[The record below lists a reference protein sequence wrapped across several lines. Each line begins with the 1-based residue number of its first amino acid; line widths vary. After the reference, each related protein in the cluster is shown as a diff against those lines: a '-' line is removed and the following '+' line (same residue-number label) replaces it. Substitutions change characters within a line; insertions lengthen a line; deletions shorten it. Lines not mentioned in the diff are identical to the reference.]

1 MPNKIGIVLALD
13 GEKEF
18 TQAMRNAQQSAKLC
32 DQTLKNLKNE
42 YSGSANSLEALTK
55 KQDALKQSQ
64 DAYNRVLSQAKNGQS
79 HARDNYKK
87 TAEALEELKSKLSTA
102 ENALKD
108 MERAGDTSSDAYKA
122 QARAVDELQRA
133 MEKQAQEYAKA
144 EGNLTA
150 WDTKVSKAESDVKQ
164 NSKAL
169 NDNARYLDEAKN
181 SADHCATSID
191 RYGKEVKEAGEE
203 SKAAGSQVKSLGET
217 LKQGAILKAG
227 ALATQAVQELGEK
240 AVEAAKYVVEV
251 GSNFEQAMDK
261 VSALSGATGSELDSL
276 SEKARE
282 LGASTQYSATE
293 VADAFSYM
301 ALAGWDTQSMLDG
314 IDGVLN
320 LAAASQMDLAQASDI
335 VTDNLSAFGL
345 AAGDASKLADEMA
358 FAQANSNTTTVQLA
372 DAFGNCAATMHA
384 AGQDAETTTSILEA
398 FANQGIKGAEAGTK
412 LSAIMRDIT
421 AKMKDGAIQIGDT
434 SVAVTD
440 AHGNF
445 RDLTDIL
452 TDVEAATAGMGDAE
466 RAAALSATFTSRSV
480 GGLNMI
486 LTEGMANI
494 SGYEDALRNADGT
507 AANMAG
513 TMQGN
518 LKGAITELNSAAEG
532 LGIELYSHVQGPL
545 TGAVEV
551 ATGLI
556 NGITDA
562 LNPQKTELEQFIED
576 IEKSNQEV
584 KGLLDSADAEVKQA
598 ESKVGELEA
607 YKDIILDLQNIINN
621 GGELDSFQLYQMQ
634 NAVNAVKGEIP
645 EIGELFDETTGKIE
659 LSTTAIENL
668 FNAAEKGAMQQAF
681 MKSMEKD
688 IQAQTDA
695 LVNEARATAAVKK
708 IQQELSEWEEEHA
721 EQIANR
727 EAMGDIYRDEEYE
740 RLTDSLEEATKAEA
754 EAKEVARQAKES
766 YDLTAEAAKEYGL
779 SLDDV
784 TKSTENEADAAQKA
798 QEADLAHIQGHQGK
812 SKAAQEAAQSEE
824 ELALTEE
831 EAAEQAK
838 QTAQAQYQAAQ
849 QIQKAHEDA
858 ANAVRNIYESA
869 KEAAQKA
876 FDFNP
881 FEMWEQNKENGI
893 AKLQESFDSQVE
905 GLTNYANNLQIVSD
919 HIGKD
924 ISPQFLQYLQD
935 MGTEGA
941 QVMAELADQLSHG
954 DTSGID
960 ALMDRYTQAMDRED
974 EIASIM
980 AANTTVYKLGLKE
993 AASTDVE
1000 WDNLDKAVAHIQ
1012 EIGGEAAEETRLAFN
1027 QAVEAAKEAG
1037 VAIPD
1042 GLIEGIESGSEDPT
1056 AALAQATASLN
1067 AAIEGQGEALKEVA
1081 KDVGAKIPEGY
1092 DEAIQEGGDAAV
1104 QAMQEMLSNISDAT
1118 GEAEEAGRTA
1128 GETVGDETA
1137 TAIEGKGGDVQDAG
1151 ESIAEQGAQGAESKS
1166 GEFQSAG
1173 STDGESFV
1181 EGVNSQQGAAQSAG
1195 SSLAQAAQAG
1205 ASGGS
1210 LYGVGVQLASGMASG
1225 ILSQASSI
1233 ASAAASLVSQ
1243 AISAAKNAAAI
1254 HSPSR
1259 RMRDEVGKMFGKG
1272 AAVGIKLSTKET
1284 MDAAEEQMNQ
1294 TLASL
1299 AGWLKRNKKKIGS
1312 TGEQWS
1318 ADIAYAWR
1326 SLANREI
1333 SSGFGVSKSKT
1344 TGSGKN
1350 QKTEKKST
1358 EEYYSDIMKMA
1369 KKYLDNVSALY
1380 TVSEQDELEY
1390 WQSVKK
1396 SLKTGTQ
1403 AWYDASDKI
1412 KSLREKLSKEAK
1424 EAKKDAKQAA
1434 IEAREAIVENA
1445 EKRVEALRKAGKIGV
1460 QTEIKYWQEIKK
1472 QLAKGTK
1479 QYKEVA
1485 DKIKELK
1492 KEIGTIGAAN
1502 NLLSNYQTYYDIS
1515 LKAEMQYWNEIRK
1528 HYKAGTAERIE
1539 ADRNFFEA
1547 KEALNEKLKELEDDY
1562 ADKIQDANKKY
1573 EDAFEARKES
1583 IKSAYDLFDYFESS
1597 SATGQELLFNIQ
1609 TQAAGYKEWS
1619 KSIDELQRRGIFS
1632 DALMDEL
1639 TEKGPQSIAAIKAL
1653 LMLSNEELRAY
1664 QKAYD
1669 EKEEAAAEQARKDTA
1684 DVKEEVKKE
1693 IKALKEQRKKDLSE
1707 INKAIPADLKVLSEN
1722 IKKFSEDQ
1730 TDALVAAFDSTGAK
1744 TAAGIGAN
1752 VAKALLDAM
1761 GLTGNDGFEIAK
1773 RVNEAVK
1780 GGAKGSLDNIVAEV
1794 TDNYGLEKKAK
1805 EQERKLEAAQ
1815 NQVTTAYNAREKAF
1829 NTLSKAQDTLNKKK
1843 IALDNAKANRA
1854 DVYANKKATAKQKSS
1869 ADNALKKAQDAYN
1882 KAADSLK
1889 TAKAAYKTANT
1900 TLAQKQATLNAL
1912 NKAGYRTGTKRIGS
1926 DGLIWMDEE
1935 LGNGAPEM
1943 IVRKSDNAILTRA
1956 QASDAIIPANL
1967 VNNLFKWGA
1976 IDPATMNVASMA
1988 ALNMRLAEG
1997 YQQMAR
2003 SSSMERD
2010 KLDEMLAL
2018 MNQFMPYLSE
2028 RMTVPIQSRKAV
2040 SVMSDDI
2047 SRDMAAR
2054 ARRRR

>member
-13 GEKEF
+13 GEPEF
-18 TQAMRNAQQSAKLC
+18 TQAMKNAQQSAKQC
-32 DQTLKNLKNE
+32 DQTLKNLKSE
-42 YSGSANSLEALTK
+42 YSGSANTLEALTK
-55 KQDALKQSQ
+55 KQEALKKSQ

-79 HARDNYKK
+79 HARENYKK
-87 TAEALEELKSKLSTA
+87 TAEALNDLKSKLSSA
-102 ENALKD
+102 EDALKE
-108 MERAGDTSSDAYKA
+108 MERAGDTSSKAYKD
-122 QARAVDELQRA
+122 QAKAVEDLHRAI
-133 MEKQAQEYAKA
+133 EKQSLEYAKA

-150 WDTKVSKAESDVKQ
+150 WDTKVSKAESDVKRTGKAIDE
-164 NSKAL
+164 NSK
-169 NDNARYLDEAKN
+169 YLTEAST
-181 SADHCATSID
+181 SANHCATSID
-191 RYGKEVKEAGEE
+191 EYGKQVKQAGDDTKEAAGE
-203 SKAAGSQVKSLGET
+203 VKSLGET
-217 LKQGAILKAG
+217 LKQGAMLKAG
-227 ALATQAVQELGEK
+227 ALVTEGLQELKEK

-261 VSALSGATGSELDSL
+261 VSALSGATGSDLNAL
-276 SEKARE
+276 SDKAKQ
-282 LGASTQYSATE
+282 LGAVTQYSATE

-320 LAAASQMDLAQASDI
+320 LAAASQMDLAEASDI

-345 AAGDASKLADEMA
+345 GASDAAKFVDEMA
-358 FAQANSNTTTVQLA
+358 YAQANSNTTTSQLA
-372 DAFGNCAATMHA
+372 EAFGNCAANMHA

-412 LSAIMRDIT
+412 LTAIMRDIT
-421 AKMKDGAIQIGDT
+421 QKMKDGKIQIGDT
-434 SVAVTD
+434 AVAVTD
-440 AHGNF
+440 ANGNF

-452 TDVEAATAGMGDAE
+452 IDVEAATAGMGDAE

-486 LTEGMANI
+486 LTEGMDNI
-494 SGYEDALRNADGT
+494 AGYEDALRNADGT

-513 TMQGN
+513 TMQSN

-532 LGIELYSHVQGPL
+532 LGIELYNHVQGPL
-545 TGAVEV
+545 TGAVEI

-556 NGITDA
+556 GKITDA

-576 IEKSNQEV
+576 IKSSNQEV

-607 YKDIILDLQNIINN
+607 YKGIILDLQSIINN
-621 GGELDSFQLYQMQ
+621 SGELDSFQIYQMQ

-668 FNAAEKGAMQQAF
+668 FKAAEQGAMQQAF

-721 EQIANR
+721 KQIADRKENF
-727 EAMGDIYRDEEYE
+727 GDIYEDEEYV
-740 RLTDSLEEATKAEA
+740 RLTDSLEDATKAQKEA
-754 EAKEVARQAKES
+754 HEVAQQAKES
-766 YDLTAEAAKEYGL
+766 YELTAEAAKEYGL

-784 TKSTENEADAAQKA
+784 TKSTDDEEDAARKA

-824 ELALTEE
+824 ELAETEE
-831 EAAEQAK
+831 EAAEQAR
-838 QTAQAQYQAAQ
+838 QAAQAQYQAAQ
-849 QIQKAHEDA
+849 QIQQAHENA
-858 ANAVRNIYESA
+858 ANAIREIYDSA

-881 FEMWEQNKENGI
+881 FDSWEQNAENGI
-893 AKLQESFDSQVE
+893 AKLQESLNSQIE
-905 GLTNYANNLQIVSD
+905 GLTNYSNNLQTVSD
-919 HIGKD
+919 HVGHEIT
-924 ISPQFLQYLQD
+924 PEFLGYLQD
-935 MGTEGA
+935 MGTDGA
-941 QVMAELADQLSHG
+941 QLMQELANALSEG
-954 DTSGID
+954 DTSKVE
-960 ALMDRYTQAMDRED
+960 ALMNAYEQAIDKRD
-974 EIASIM
+974 EIATIM
-980 AANTTVYKLGLKE
+980 AANTTAMKVGAKE
-993 AASTDVE
+993 MGSTEIE
-1000 WDNLDKAVAHIQ
+1000 WENLDKAVEYVQ
-1012 EIGGEAAEETRLAFN
+1012 ELGGKVSEETMLAFD

-1037 VAIPD
+1037 VKIPD
-1042 GLIEGIESGSEDPT
+1042 GLIEGIENGSEDPT

-1195 SSLAQAAQAG
+1195 SALAQAAQSG

-1210 LYGVGVQLASGMASG
+1210 LYGVGVQLAAGMESG

-1259 RMRDEVGKMFGKG
+1259 RMRDEVGKMLGKG
-1272 AAVGIKLSTKET
+1272 TAFGIKLSTKET

-1299 AGWLKRNKKKIGS
+1299 EGWLRANKKRIGS

-1318 ADIAYAWR
+1318 ADIAYAWK
-1326 SLANREI
+1326 SLGNKEIANN
-1333 SSGFGVSKSKT
+1333 FGVSQTKT

-1358 EEYYSDIMKMA
+1358 EEYYDDVFKMA
-1369 KKYLDNVSALY
+1369 KKYIDNVGKLHD
-1380 TVSEQDELEY
+1380 VSEADELEY
-1390 WQSVKK
+1390 WRNVKK
-1396 SLKTGTQ
+1396 HLKTGTQ
-1403 AWYDASDKI
+1403 AWYDANDKI
-1412 KSLREKLSKEAK
+1412 RDLRKKVSQQNKEAK
-1424 EAKKDAKQAA
+1424 EDAKKAA

-1445 EKRVEALRKAGKIGV
+1445 EKRVEQLTKANKMG
-1460 QTEIKYWQEIKK
+1460 IKK
-1472 QLAKGTK
+1472 EIEYWTKIRQQLAKGTK
-1479 QYKEVA
+1479 QYKEVTE
-1485 DKIKELK
+1485 KIKDLK
-1492 KEIGTIGAAN
+1492 RDIGNISVAGDI
-1502 NLLSNYQTYYDIS
+1502 LSNYETYYDVS
-1515 LKAEMQYWNEIRK
+1515 LKTEMQYWNEVRK
-1528 HYKAGTAERIE
+1528 HYKAGTEERIE
-1539 ADRNFFEA
+1539 ADQSFFDA
-1547 KEALNEKLKELEDDY
+1547 KKALTDKLKEIEDDY
-1562 ADKIQDANKKY
+1562 ADKIEDANKRY
-1573 EDAFEARKES
+1573 TDAFESRKQE
-1583 IKSAYDLFDYFESS
+1583 IMSAYDLFDYFESS

-1619 KSIDELQRRGIFS
+1619 KSIDDLQKRGIFS
-1632 DALMDEL
+1632 DKLMDEL
-1639 TEKGPQSIAAIKAL
+1639 TQKGPQSIASIKAL
-1653 LMLSNEELRAY
+1653 LMLSNEELKAY

-1669 EKEEAAAEQARKDTA
+1669 EKEAAAEKQAKKDTA
-1684 DVKEEVKKE
+1684 DIKEAVKKE
-1693 IKALKEQRKKDLSE
+1693 IADLKKQQKKDIAE
-1707 INKAIPADLKVLSEN
+1707 VNKQIPADLLVLATKVKT
-1722 IKKFSEDQ
+1722 IATDQ
-1730 TDALVAAFDSTGAK
+1730 TAALVAAFKSTGAK
-1744 TAAGIGAN
+1744 TAASIGAG
-1752 VAKALLDAM
+1752 VSASILAAM
-1761 GLTGNDGFEIAK
+1761 GLKDSDVMKISDLVQKSMENGATGGVAQ
-1773 RVNEAVK
+1773 
-1780 GGAKGSLDNIVAEV
+1780 IVAEATQNV
-1794 TDNYGLEKKAK
+1794 KQTNAAEAQEKKLEEAQKQVASADAAK
-1805 EQERKLEAAQ
+1805 QKAL
-1815 NQVTTAYNAREKAF
+1815 NAL
-1829 NTLSKAQDTLNKKK
+1829 TKAQDTANKKK
-1843 IALDNAKANRA
+1843 EALDIAKANRTE
-1854 DVYANKKATAKQKSS
+1854 VYANKKATAKQKSA
-1869 ADNALKKAQDAYN
+1869 ADNAVQKAQDAYN
-1882 KAADSLK
+1882 KAADALK
-1889 TAKAAYKTANT
+1889 TAKASYKTANST
-1900 TLAQKQATLNAL
+1900 YSSKLATFNAL
-1912 NKAGYRTGTKRIGS
+1912 NRAGYRTGTKRVGS
-1926 DGLIWMDEE
+1926 NGMIWMDED
-1935 LGNGAPEM
+1935 LTNGPEM

-1967 VNNLFKWGA
+1967 VDNLFKWGA
-1976 IDPATMNVASMA
+1976 IDPASISAASMA
-1988 ALNMRLAEG
+1988 SLNMRLAEG

-2003 SSSMERD
+2003 SDSMERD
-2010 KLDEMLAL
+2010 RLDEMLSL
-2018 MNQFMPYLSE
+2018 MNEFMPYLSE
-2028 RMTVPIQSRKAV
+2028 RMTVPIVSRNAV

>member
-18 TQAMRNAQQSAKLC
+18 TQAMKNAQQSAKLC

-55 KQDALKQSQ
+55 KQDALKKSQ
-64 DAYNRVLSQAKNGQS
+64 DAYTRVLNQAKNGQS

-108 MERAGDTSSDAYKA
+108 MERAGDTSSDAYKT

-133 MEKQAQEYAKA
+133 MEKQSQEYAKA

-372 DAFGNCAATMHA
+372 DAFGNCAANMHA
-384 AGQDAETTTSILEA
+384 AGQDIETTTSFLEA
-398 FANQGIKGAEAGTK
+398 FANQGIKGSEAGTK

-466 RAAALSATFTSRSV
+466 RAAALSATFTSRSI

-486 LTEGMANI
+486 LTEGMDNI
-494 SGYEDALRNADGT
+494 AGYEDALRNADDT
-507 AANMAG
+507 ASNMAG

-532 LGIELYSHVQGPL
+532 LGIELYNHVQGPL

-562 LNPQKTELEQFIED
+562 LNPQKTELEQFIDD
-576 IEKSNQEV
+576 IKSSNQEV
-584 KGLLDSADAEVKQA
+584 QGLLDSADAEVKQA

-659 LSTTAIENL
+659 LSTAAIENL
-668 FNAAEKGAMQQAF
+668 FKATEEGAMQQAF

-740 RLTDSLEEATKAEA
+740 RLTDSLEDATKAQKEA
-754 EAKEVARQAKES
+754 HEVAEQAKES
-766 YDLTAEAAKEYGL
+766 YELTAEAAKEYGL

-784 TKSTENEADAAQKA
+784 TKSTDDEADAAQKA

-838 QTAQAQYQAAQ
+838 QAAQAQYQAAQ
-849 QIQKAHEDA
+849 QIQQAHQQAADA
-858 ANAVRNIYESA
+858 IRNIYDSA

-881 FEMWEQNKENGI
+881 FEAWTQNEENGI
-893 AKLQESFDSQVE
+893 AKFQESLNSQIE
-905 GLTNYANNLQIVSD
+905 GLTNYSNNLQTVSD
-919 HIGKD
+919 HVGHEIT
-924 ISPQFLQYLQD
+924 PEFLGYLQD
-935 MGTEGA
+935 MGTDGA
-941 QVMAELADQLSHG
+941 QLMQELANALSEG
-954 DTSGID
+954 DTSKVE
-960 ALMDRYTQAMDRED
+960 ALMDAYEQAIDKRD
-974 EIASIM
+974 EIATIM
-980 AANTTVYKLGLKE
+980 AANTTAMKVGAKE
-993 AASTDVE
+993 MGSTEIE
-1000 WDNLDKAVAHIQ
+1000 WENLDKAVEYLEQ
-1012 EIGGEAAEETRLAFN
+1012 LGGEADEGVRAAFE
-1027 QAVEAAKEAG
+1027 QAVEAAKETG
-1037 VAIPD
+1037 VKIPD
-1042 GLIEGIESGSEDPT
+1042 GLIEGIENGSEDPT

-1151 ESIAEQGAQGAESKS
+1151 ESIAEQGAEGAESKS

-1210 LYGVGVQLASGMASG
+1210 LYGVGVQLAAGMASG

-1254 HSPSR
+1254 KSPSR
-1259 RMRDEVGKMFGKG
+1259 KMRDQVGKMLGKG
-1272 AAVGIKLSTKET
+1272 AAVGIKLSTKDT
-1284 MDAAEEQMNQ
+1284 IDAAEEQMNQ

-1829 NTLSKAQDTLNKKK
+1829 NTLSKAQDALNKKK

-1854 DVYANKKATAKQKSS
+1854 DVYANKKSTAKQKSS

-1912 NKAGYRTGTKRIGS
+1912 NKAGYMTGTKRVGS